1 MKILMLNHEFP
12 PVGGGA
18 SPVTFELCRQL
29 VKMGHDVDVVTM
41 HYDKL
46 PRFEQIEGFGV
57 YRTPAL
63 RKRPNICYTHEL
75 ATYVPGALRRTLRLA
90 REKRYDV
97 IHCHFMVPG
106 APLAYIVSKRADI
119 PFLVTC
125 HGSDVPGYNPDRFG
139 VVHKMIT
146 PAWRFFA
153 RRTPFMTAPSESLKE
168 LILRHHPG
176 AYVTVVPNGIYPET
190 FSPTEK
196 KNSILMCS
204 RIFKRKGFQY
214 VIEAIKSIQKKLDWE
229 VNLVGEGP
237 YLPELRKIAQ
247 GSPTDVKF
255 WGWLDKSDP
264 RFVELFNTSSIFI
277 FTSEAESFGM
287 VIAEAMAAGNAII
300 ASNIPAHQEVLGD
313 AGLFVEPAS
322 AAGIRTALIK
332 LIDNPALRTDLQ
344 KLARDRVCKYFAWDV
359 ITRRYV
365 DCYQQAIDGYKNR

>member
-1 MKILMLNHEFP
+1 MLNHEFP

-29 VKMGHDVDVVTM
+29 VKTGHEVDVVTM

-46 PRFEQIEGFGV
+46 PRFEKVEGFGV

-75 ATYVPGALRRTLRLA
+75 ATYVPGALRKTLNLA

-106 APLAYIVSKRADI
+106 APLAYFVSRRTHI

-139 VVHKMIT
+139 LMHKMIT

-168 LILRHHPG
+168 LILEHHPG
-176 AYVTVVPNGIYPET
+176 ANVTVVPNGIYPDT
-190 FSPTEK
+190 FNPSQK

-214 VIEAIKSIQKKLDWE
+214 AIEAIKDLKLDWG
-229 VNLVGEGP
+229 VNLVGQGP
-237 YLPELRKIAQ
+237 YMPELRKIAE
-247 GSPTDVKF
+247 GSQTPIKF
-255 WGWLDKSDP
+255 WGWLDKSDK

-300 ASNIPAHQEVLGD
+300 ASDIAAHKEVLGD
-313 AGLFVEPAS
+313 SGLFVQPANAGQIRTQLLRLINEPALCS
-322 AAGIRTALIK
+322 
-332 LIDNPALRTDLQ
+332 DLQ
-344 KLARDRVCKYFAWDV
+344 KRARHRVCENFAWDV
-359 ITRRYV
+359 ITRRYI
-365 DCYQQAIDGYKNR
+365 DCYQQVIDGRN